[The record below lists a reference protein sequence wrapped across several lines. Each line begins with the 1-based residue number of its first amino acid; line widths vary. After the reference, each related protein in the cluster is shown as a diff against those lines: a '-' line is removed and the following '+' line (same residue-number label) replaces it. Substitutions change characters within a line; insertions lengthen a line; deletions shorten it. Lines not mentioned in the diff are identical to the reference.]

1 VPRHRPSWIDEQF
14 STARG
19 AALVIALAMTIVTG
33 CATKQANITK
43 GPSSAPTTAP
53 KTTPAETDAATDT
66 AAGTL
71 GEPSFKTEP
80 WQFAAAQGSLIT
92 TRNYRVFTTV
102 TQGGFLDRLPGF
114 YENMLELYTSTLADL
129 PRPDNQL
136 TTYLFQSR
144 RQWMAKTQ
152 EILPEQADMFSN
164 LGRGGFTTRGTSVL
178 YYIDRWGPSARDTFA
193 IAAHEGWHQYT
204 QETFRHQLP
213 IWLEEGIATYMEGYR
228 VTRQGDFQW
237 QPWANFERWET
248 LDEAVDRDEL
258 IDLPELLTR
267 TPQSFLNDSK
277 DSLLVYYSQVWALTR
292 FLAEGE
298 NGRYRESLE
307 QLLLDTAS
315 GKLIGRMMA
324 SSTTRNGGRRGV
336 TAINRVGPA
345 VVREYFNSDL
355 VEFEAQYLKFVN
367 EVASVRPTSRGP
379 NR

>member
-1 VPRHRPSWIDEQF
+1 
-14 STARG
+14 
-19 AALVIALAMTIVTG
+19 MTIVIG
-33 CATKQANITK
+33 CATKQPNITK
-43 GPSSAPTTAP
+43 GSSSAPITAS
-53 KTTPAETDAATDT
+53 KSAPAETDAATDT

-80 WQFAAAQGSLIT
+80 WQFADAQGSLIT

-345 VVREYFNSDL
+345 VVREYFNPDL

-379 NR
+379 N